1 VAQAVTV
8 DLTLVAAMTLNM
20 VVLAV
25 AVLAVMGKTALVQ
38 LETAVHRLGTQ
49 REHYRLLHQ
58 ARLLL
63 LQLVLAE
70 RAALVM

>member
-38 LETAVHRLGTQ
+38 LETVAHRLGTQ
-49 REHYRLLHQ
+49 QGHYHPLL
-58 ARLLL
+58 
-63 LQLVLAE
+63 
-70 RAALVM
+70 